1 MISGEE
7 WDEAGLKGRI
17 KGNFVF
23 IERYNI
29 FLEEMHTVSNLLF
42 SRSCSYLMG

>member
-7 WDEAGLKGRI
+7 WDEAGLKGM

-42 SRSCSYLMG
+42 S